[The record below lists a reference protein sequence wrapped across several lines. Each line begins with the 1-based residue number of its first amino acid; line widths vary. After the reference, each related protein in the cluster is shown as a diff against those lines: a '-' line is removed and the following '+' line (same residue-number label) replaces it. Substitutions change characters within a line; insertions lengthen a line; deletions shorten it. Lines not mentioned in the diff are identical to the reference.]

1 MLSTGVRSERLRC
14 TTPAPDAQ
22 VTDVHVLKHDDTGNA
37 KGCFV
42 EFETRDDLEKAL
54 LKSGTV
60 RRQCARHTAASAQLC
75 PACWTRPSRRA
86 CSRGAA
92 CDRLCQGGRLVWM
105 SPRSARTD
113 AVRAL
118 RDAQSAG
125 AALSASLALLPA

>member
-1 MLSTGVRSERLRC
+1 MDALHVLSAGVRREGLRR

-60 RRQCARHTAASAQLC
+60 RQQRARHTAASAWLC
-75 PACWTRPSRRA
+75 PACWTRRNHRA
-86 CSRGAA
+86 CSRG
-92 CDRLCQGGRLVWM
+92 
-105 SPRSARTD
+105 PSATGC
-113 AVRAL
+113 VRA
-118 RDAQSAG
+118 AN
-125 AALSASLALLPA
+125 